1 MGAAEAA
8 TAQGMATR
16 HRRSV
21 KAIVAGVGEINA
33 LLAKM
38 IKGGRVK
45 WGGYGT
51 DCLWYVRKLKE
62 TSSWVTG
69 QLGTRSFEEK
79 DPMDEAKLPYCFID
93 ETYGVSEK
101 SIKTNRAAGDNKL
114 YDIQKENARNAQ
126 NALYRALAAA
136 MYSNGSDAKEPVGL
150 AAICGDAYE
159 TGNDTGVLQAKTYA
173 GISYNAGAA
182 ITNWNKAYATMGWDL
197 EYWYPTVAQT
207 TVSFVTV
214 TATATWSTEAVL
226 FLQAMTHKM
235 SRTAD
240 LSGTGR
246 VIKPDLA
253 LMATDPWASLIGQ
266 LSTSEMD
273 VAGVPL
279 GTTDP
284 SLANFTTVRVGGLD
298 CVFDE
303 GVPDD
308 SGSLERVFILDSKAF
323 YIDSLNTKSE
333 GLIEG
338 QWEQKDPAITGGVG
352 VYKANLALVC
362 ETPQAVGVI
371 LGCND

>member
-1 MGAAEAA
+1 MGASDAA

-16 HRRSV
+16 HKRSV
-21 KAIVAGVGEINA
+21 KAVVAGVGEINA

-38 IKGGRVK
+38 IKGGRIK

-51 DCLWYVRKLKE
+51 HCVWYVRKLKE
-62 TSSWVTG
+62 TSSWVSG

-79 DPMDEAKLPYCFID
+79 DPMDEATVPYCFID

-101 SIKTNRAAGDNKL
+101 SIKTNRAAGEMKL
-114 YDIQKENARNAQ
+114 YDIQKEQARNAQ
-126 NALYRALAAA
+126 NARYRALATA
-136 MYSNGSDAKEPVGL
+136 MYSNGTDGKEPVGM

-159 TGNDTGVLQAKTYA
+159 TGANTGVLQGKTYA
-173 GISYNAGAA
+173 GISYNASAA
-182 ITNWNKAYATMGWDL
+182 ITTWDPNYSTMGWDH

-207 TVSFVTV
+207 TIIPT
-214 TATATWSTEAVL
+214 TATATWSTEAIK
-226 FLQAMTHKM
+226 FLQWMTHKM

-240 LSGTGR
+240 VSGTGKI
-246 VIKPDLA
+246 IKPDMA
-253 LMATDPWASLIGQ
+253 LMATDPWAALITL
-266 LSTSEMD
+266 LSTSQKD

-279 GTTDP
+279 GTTAP
-284 SLANFTTVRVGGLD
+284 ELANFVTVRVGGLD
-298 CVFDE
+298 CVYDE

-308 SGSLERVFILDSKAF
+308 SGDLERVFILDSKAF

-338 QWEQKDPAITGGVG
+338 QWEQKDPAITGGLG
-352 VYKANLALVC
+352 VYKANMALVC
-362 ETPQAVGVI
+362 ETPKAVGVI

>member
-1 MGAAEAA
+1 MGAVEAA

-16 HRRSV
+16 HKRSV

-51 DCLWYVRKLKE
+51 HCLWYVRKLKE

-79 DPMDEAKLPYCFID
+79 DPMAELTTPYCFID

-101 SIKTNRAAGDNKL
+101 SIKTNRAAGNMKL

-126 NALYRALAAA
+126 SALYRALAAS
-136 MYSNGSDAKEPVGL
+136 MYSNGSDVKEPVGL
-150 AAICGDAYE
+150 AAIVGDAYE
-159 TGNDTGVLQAKTYA
+159 TGNNTGVLQAKTYA
-173 GISYNAGAA
+173 GLSYNASAA
-182 ITNWNKAYATMGWDL
+182 ITTWSPAFATMGWDL

-207 TVSFVTV
+207 TIIPT
-214 TATATWSTEAVL
+214 TATATWSTEAIK
-226 FLQAMTHKM
+226 FLQWMVHKM

-240 LSGTGR
+240 KSGTGKI
-246 VIKPDLA
+246 IKPDLA
-253 LMATDPWASLIGQ
+253 LIATDPWAALITL
-266 LSTSEMD
+266 LSTSQKD

-279 GTTDP
+279 GTTAP
-284 SLANFTTVRVGGLD
+284 ELANFTTVRVGGLD
-298 CVFDE
+298 CVFDQ

-308 SGSLERVFILDSKAF
+308 SGSLERVFVVDSKAF

-338 QWEQKDPAITGGVG
+338 QWQQGDPAIVGGVG
-352 VYKANLALVC
+352 MYKCNMALVC

-371 LGCND
+371 LGCQD